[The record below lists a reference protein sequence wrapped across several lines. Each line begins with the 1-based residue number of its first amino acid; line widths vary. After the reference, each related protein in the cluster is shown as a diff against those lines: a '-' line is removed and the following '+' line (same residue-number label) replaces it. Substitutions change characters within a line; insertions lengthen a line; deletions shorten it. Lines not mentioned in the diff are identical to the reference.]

1 MLTKER
7 LKESE
12 SLVTN
17 PQSHLQSRRW
27 LFFPDRNPYAERISE
42 IMGGNVLKLRSE
54 ELLEIG
60 EARGDARR
68 LVDNIETLVQTL
80 VKPIEEV

>member
-1 MLTKER
+1 
-7 LKESE
+7 
-12 SLVTN
+12 
-17 PQSHLQSRRW
+17 
-27 LFFPDRNPYAERISE
+27 
-42 IMGGNVLKLRSE
+42 MGGNVLKLRSE